1 MNEITTM
8 IAAGYVRRS
17 TLYQTKSVD
26 EQVKDLRAAAEKRGI
41 ILLEDLLFIDDTSG
55 TTVKNRTGFAAL
67 KKAAHDGT
75 LKQRGVTIVLY
86 WSTDRLARN
95 TEDALAFE
103 REMSQAG
110 VTCLS
115 VTEAYNVHTLGGKTM
130 FTLRSLLAEAQNK
143 RRAIDIRRG
152 QRSAV
157 LAGKYIFEPP
167 FGYMKNAEKRLC
179 IDVPKAQVIRRM
191 FHALLAGKSPRQITR
206 MLNDARIPS
215 HRGKKWQH
223 AHVAKML
230 RNEIYAGIIVH
241 GFHRKLGA
249 KNWKRDTALVEP
261 FHHAGIITW
270 DMFIAAQ
277 KVLDERSRSR
287 RFTRTVRHFYLLGG
301 LRLLRCGVCGIAIAG
316 KRCVANG
323 IDYFYYHCLS
333 RNSTGQSCGLGA
345 FPCRVLDEII
355 LAQLEAYAGDRK
367 RIDEAWAKHHE
378 AIAPQ
383 VQPAQEEI
391 KSIDQKIA
399 GLRQQ
404 QDRLVEAFA
413 EAKVALPVLQ
423 GHVKKLKDEAD
434 RLEARR
440 LDLKREIEKI
450 SKTMADGGVLAK
462 LADFR
467 KTFDGLSP
475 EGKKMLIRT
484 FVASVTVKAKD
495 QFEIALRF
503 LPLSLTVSTAKPN
516 GPAAKE
522 N

>member
-1 MNEITTM
+1 MSEITTM

-17 TLYQTKSVD
+17 TIYQTKSVP
-26 EQVKDLRAAAEKRGI
+26 EQIKDLRAAAEKRGI
-41 ILLEDLLFIDDTSG
+41 ILLEDLIFIDDTSG

-103 REMSQAG
+103 REMSQEG

-143 RRAIDIRRG
+143 RRAVDIRRG

-157 LAGKYIFEPP
+157 LAGKYIFEAP
-167 FGYMKNAEKRLC
+167 FGFEKNVEKRLC
-179 IDVPKAQVIRRM
+179 VNVPEAQVVRRM

-206 MLNDARIPS
+206 MLNEANIPS

-230 RNEIYAGIIVH
+230 RNEIYAGLVVH
-241 GFHRKLGA
+241 GFGKRK
-249 KNWKRDTALVEP
+249 NRKRDTAIVEP
-261 FHHAGIITW
+261 HHHPAILTW

-277 KVLDERSRSR
+277 KVLDERSRLR
-287 RFTRTVRHFYLLGG
+287 RFTTTVKYFFLLGG
-301 LRLLRCGVCGIAIAG
+301 MKLLRCGVCGVSAIG
-316 KRCVANG
+316 KRHLSDGVN
-323 IDYFYYHCLS
+323 YYYYKCLS
-333 RNSTGQSCGLGA
+333 RSSTGQGCGLGGV
-345 FPCRVLDEII
+345 PCHVLDEIV

-367 RIDEAWAKHHE
+367 KIDEAWATHHE

-391 KSIDQKIA
+391 TSIDQKLA
-399 GLRQQ
+399 GLRQR
-404 QDRLVEAFA
+404 QDRLVEAFS

-423 GHVKKLKDEAD
+423 GHVKQLKDEAA

-440 LDLKREIEKI
+440 LDLKREIDKI
-450 SKTMADGGVLAK
+450 SKTMADGGVLDK

-475 EGKKMLIRT
+475 EGKKMVIRT
-484 FVASVTVKAKD
+484 FVASVKIKAKD

-503 LPLSLTVSTAKPN
+503 LPQSLTVSTAEPK